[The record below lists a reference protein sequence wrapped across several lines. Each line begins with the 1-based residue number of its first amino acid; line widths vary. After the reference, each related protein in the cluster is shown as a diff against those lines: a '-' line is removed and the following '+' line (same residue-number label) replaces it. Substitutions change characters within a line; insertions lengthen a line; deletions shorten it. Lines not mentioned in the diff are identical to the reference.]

1 MMVCVSSKGTN
12 MTDKDDWDLYK
23 KLVMKELD
31 TNSQKLDRI
40 ENRLSK
46 IEERLTII
54 NTKIYLAAF
63 IASAVV
69 TSMIQYTIG
78 TI

>member
-1 MMVCVSSKGTN
+1 